1 METHGYHMISI
12 KHPNRK
18 STMLNYLRRR
28 LYNWLLQED
37 PKQDMV
43 ELKPL
48 RIEDFVQDRMLN
60 SRPLSFNLY
69 RANGGWIVETKKQ
82 VDPNSIHGLSTS
94 NEEFRPRLHIVHDDQ
109 DLGTAIGKII
119 FMENLQK

>member
-1 METHGYHMISI
+1 
-12 KHPNRK
+12 
-18 STMLNYLRRR
+18 MLKYLRRT

-48 RIEDFVQDRMLN
+48 RIEDLVQDRMLS
-60 SRPLSFNLY
+60 SRPLNFSLY
-69 RANGGWIVETKKQ
+69 RANGGWIVETRNHNDFRVHQ
-82 VDPNSIHGLSTS
+82 GLGTA
-94 NEEFRPRLHIVHDDQ
+94 NEESRPKLHIVHDDQ
-109 DLGTAIGKII
+109 DLGTALGKII

>member
-1 METHGYHMISI
+1 
-12 KHPNRK
+12 
-18 STMLNYLRRR
+18 MLNYLRRT
-28 LYNWLLQED
+28 LYNWLKQED
-37 PKQDMV
+37 PKHDMV

-94 NEEFRPRLHIVHDDQ
+94 NEESRPRLHIVHDDQ

>member
-1 METHGYHMISI
+1 
-12 KHPNRK
+12 
-18 STMLNYLRRR
+18 MLNYLRRT
-28 LYNWLLQED
+28 LYNWLQTEQH
-37 PKQDMV
+37 KQCTL

-82 VDPNSIHGLSTS
+82 VDHGLSTS
-94 NEEFRPRLHIVHDDQ
+94 NEESRPRLHIVHDDQ

>member
-1 METHGYHMISI
+1 
-12 KHPNRK
+12 
-18 STMLNYLRRR
+18 MLNYLRRT
-28 LYNWLLQED
+28 LYNWLQTEQH
-37 PKQDMV
+37 KQSTI

-48 RIEDFVQDRMLN
+48 RIEDFLQDRMLN

-82 VDPNSIHGLSTS
+82 LDPNSIHGLSTS
-94 NEEFRPRLHIVHDDQ
+94 NEESRPRLHIVHDDQ